1 MAVAGVEKPVA
12 EQCILPGRRFRFDR
26 VWFDQRVALEI
37 HGVYGKKS
45 RHLTTKGFQEDR
57 VKMNLA
63 QLAGWL
69 VIEAGTDH
77 IKSGEFVSW
86 VEEALESRR

>member
-1 MAVAGVEKPVA
+1 MTAAGIGGFLA
-12 EQCILPGRRFRFDR
+12 EQHIIPGRRFRFDFA
-26 VWFDQRVALEI
+26 WYEERVALEV

-45 RHLTTKGFQEDR
+45 RHRTAGGFQRDR

-63 QLAGWL
+63 QLEGWL

-77 IKSGEFVSW
+77 IKSGEFIQW
-86 VEEALESRR
+86 IKDALASRS